1 MLLELLGVLW
11 LLGVPA
17 LAGVEAELPGFEPE
31 LTGAEELFD
40 ELLAEFPGVEVVA
53 AVGVG
58 AEEGVGVGVARGVL
72 GVAAFDEE
80 LLLFD
85 FEFEEDL
92 LGSSFAEDDVGNATR
107 RTIRSDNTFFIMFS
121 S

>member
-31 LTGAEELFD
+31 LPGVAELFD
-40 ELLAEFPGVEVVA
+40 ELLAEFPGVEVVV

-58 AEEGVGVGVARGVL
+58 VGVAVDVGVEEGVGVGVARGVL
-72 GVAAFDEE
+72 GVAAFEE
-80 LLLFD
+80 VFLLFD
-85 FEFEEDL
+85 FVFDGDL
-92 LGSSFAEDDVGNATR
+92 LESSLASALKGSIRARTR
-107 RTIRSDNTFFIMFS
+107 SG
-121 S
+121 

>member
-1 MLLELLGVLW
+1 M
-11 LLGVPA
+11 

-31 LTGAEELFD
+31 LPGAEELFD

-85 FEFEEDL
+85 FEFEEDV
-92 LGSSFAEDDVGNATR
+92 LGSSFAEEVVGKATR
-107 RTIRSDNTFFIMFS
+107 RTMRSDNTFFIMFS

>member
-1 MLLELLGVLW
+1 VDVLLELLW

-31 LTGAEELFD
+31 LPGVAELFD
-40 ELLAEFPGVEVVA
+40 ELLAEFPGVEVVVA
-53 AVGVG
+53 VDVGV
-58 AEEGVGVGVARGVL
+58 EEGVGVGVARGVL

-85 FEFEEDL
+85 FEFDGDL
-92 LGSSFAEDDVGNATR
+92 LESSLASALKGSIRARTR
-107 RTIRSDNTFFIMFS
+107 SG
-121 S
+121 

>member
-1 MLLELLGVLW
+1 MDVLLELLGVLGV
-11 LLGVPA
+11 LGVPA

-31 LTGAEELFD
+31 LPGAEELFD
-40 ELLAEFPGVEVVA
+40 ALLAEFPGFEVVV

-58 AEEGVGVGVARGVL
+58 VEEGVGVGVARGVL

-85 FEFEEDL
+85 FEFDGDL
-92 LGSSFAEDDVGNATR
+92 LESSLASALRGSIRARTR
-107 RTIRSDNTFFIMFS
+107 SG
-121 S
+121 